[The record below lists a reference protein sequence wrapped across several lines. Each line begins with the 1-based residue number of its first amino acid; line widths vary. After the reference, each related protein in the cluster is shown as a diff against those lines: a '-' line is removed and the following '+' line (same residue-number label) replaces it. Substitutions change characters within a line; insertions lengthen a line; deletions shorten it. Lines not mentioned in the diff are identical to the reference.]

1 MARLAR
7 AALLATALVLG
18 CRPGVEPAAPA
29 PARPARPAV
38 VLASSQERTPF
49 LREGA
54 PPTPPAVGRPP
65 QTTSVHDG
73 GVRRPGEL
81 AAAPLTAP
89 RSTATAAA
97 GRPPAAAAPVS
108 TPVPGASTTP
118 PASTTPR
125 ATPTRPTGAPASG
138 SPTPPPEETVYPTPT
153 LRPAH
158 PPRTGPFIIPRASL
172 PNVRDH
178 APAAGGFLRADSIT
192 PVPVRRDPTPPN
204 AGAAP
209 DQGADQA
216 APTDQT
222 TVGSP

>member
-1 MARLAR
+1 MVARLAR

-18 CRPGVEPAAPA
+18 CGPGAEPAAPA

-49 LREGA
+49 LREGV

-81 AAAPLTAP
+81 AAAPLAAPPRTAGP
-89 RSTATAAA
+89 AA
-97 GRPPAAAAPVS
+97 GLPAASVYTPAP
-108 TPVPGASTTP
+108 GRSTTP
-118 PASTTPR
+118 DASTTPR
-125 ATPTRPTGAPASG
+125 AAPTPSTGAPTRG
-138 SPTPPPEETVYPTPT
+138 TPTPGREETVYPTPT

-158 PPRTGPFIIPRASL
+158 PPSTGPFIIPRASL
-172 PNVRDH
+172 PNIRDH

-209 DQGADQA
+209 DQGGDQA

-222 TVGSP
+222 TDGSP